1 MNLIDNYPTNRVPTN
16 IRLSFLSVTLVHAG
30 MLTALDQFM
39 LGAVLGN
46 SMTLANA
53 FLAIFISSI
62 IFGIITFG
70 LGFAGMKEGLSS
82 SLLAR
87 WCGFGRIG
95 SILVSL
101 TIAISLIGWFGVQN
115 AVFAKG
121 LNYALGHKLGFEWS
135 ATLSGLFLTI
145 LVAFGFKALRFT
157 AWIAV
162 PFFVIVILF
171 ISAGILEHHNS
182 MDLIQSVPG
191 GEIITLSSAITLI
204 MGGCIVA
211 TLITPD
217 MSRYSKNSRQV
228 FWMVMVSIILGEFVI
243 NGLAILLA
251 RALNTADVVTI
262 MTQAAGGIGLLVVIF
277 STLRVNDINLYSSS
291 LSIANSISVLTGKKV
306 NYTIITLAIGII
318 GTTLSVLGILDRFVG
333 FLTILG
339 VVFPPIVGVMLTDY
353 FIIKTHRNILQE
365 TQQLEKIPANKD
377 TPLIGWNAV
386 CACIIASIIGITV
399 EVGIPTINSL
409 LAACIIYGLLSKIKR

>member
-1 MNLIDNYPTNRVPTN
+1 
-16 IRLSFLSVTLVHAG
+16 
-30 MLTALDQFM
+30 
-39 LGAVLGN
+39 
-46 SMTLANA
+46 MTLANA

-101 TIAISLIGWFGVQN
+101 IIAISLIGWFGVQN

-191 GEIITLSSAITLI
+191 GETITLSSAITLI

-211 TLITPD
+211 TFITPD

-251 RALNTADVVTI
+251 RELNTADVVTI

-291 LSIANSISVLTGKKV
+291 LSIANSMSVLTGKKV

>member
-46 SMTLANA
+46 SMT
-53 FLAIFISSI
+53 LAIFISSI

-135 ATLSGLFLTI
+135 ATLSGIFLTI

-191 GEIITLSSAITLI
+191 GETITLSSAITLI

-291 LSIANSISVLTGKKV
+291 LSIVNSISVLTGKKV

-339 VVFPPIVGVMLTDY
+339 VVFPPIIVGVMLTDY